1 MVASG
6 TSSPGEQIVVQLA
19 ARLGIPQPVAVA
31 AAGSAFQFLG
41 QQLEAGTFDALIDRF
56 PAARGW
62 IEQALLVERQKEES
76 SFLGGVVGKVA
87 GAVGGLGG
95 VGAAAQLFAR
105 LAQVGVPA
113 DKLDDFV
120 PTFSNVL
127 EENLPADLFQVI
139 KGKLPG
145 LPGS

>member
-1 MVASG
+1 MVSSATAS
-6 TSSPGEQIVVQLA
+6 PAEQIVVQIA
-19 ARLGIPQPVAVA
+19 ARLGIPQSVAVS
-31 AAGSAFQFLG
+31 AAGVAFQFLSR
-41 QQLEAGTFDALIDRF
+41 QLEAGTFDTLMERF

-62 IEQALLVERQKEES
+62 IEQALVTEKQKEES
-76 SFLGGVVGKVA
+76 SFLGGMVGKVA

-105 LAQVGVPA
+105 LGQVGVPA
-113 DKLDDFV
+113 DKLDNFV

-127 EENLPADLFQVI
+127 QENLPADLFQVI

-145 LPGS
+145 I